1 MTGIR
6 RFTSII
12 RVLIKH
18 GFGNVVDRLFRS
30 KAKTEAGPEAPPLP
44 TDFPSPGRI
53 RRVLE
58 ELGPSFIK
66 LGQLLSTRADLF
78 STAYIEEFRKLQ
90 DQVPAVSFEVI
101 RKAVETDL
109 GQPIESIF
117 RVFDPV
123 PMAAASVAQVHA
135 AVLNS
140 GNEAAV
146 KIVRPGI
153 ERIIRKDVRLM
164 YVLAERLEKMFDVMR
179 ILGAVTVVREFERT
193 IYNELDMRIEGGNI
207 ERFAANFKKVKEVH
221 LPKVYWPY
229 TTENVLVL
237 ERIPG
242 VKVDCVDKIVEMGVD
257 PKNIA
262 LIGLRSLSRQLFE
275 FGFFHADPHPGNTIV
290 MPDGRVGLVDFGI
303 VGYLDDEIRE
313 HIALLFVGYAE
324 HDYELV
330 MEALTGARL
339 VDPAVLDIQ
348 SFRRDL
354 IDASEPFYGR
364 TLQTVSVRDIYEQV
378 IGLVLKHRI
387 ILPRNLL
394 LLLKTFVQ
402 TEALGKILG
411 SDASLLQVMKPYAKE
426 LVIETTDTS
435 RLFGRIDKHARFTG
449 QLVRTAPGLLLDIL
463 KKTAEGKQGVTIQHM
478 GFEEIVKRSEQ
489 GLNRLT
495 IGIVLAASILAAAM
509 VLNAPA
515 EMIPIKITLFRNIPI
530 SVTSLFGLLGYGIAT
545 LLGVWLIFSIIRSGR
560 L

>member
-1 MTGIR
+1 MIGVR
-6 RFTSII
+6 RLTSIV
-12 RVLIKH
+12 RVLARH
-18 GFGNVVDRLFRS
+18 GFGNVADRIFKSRQGNG
-30 KAKTEAGPEAPPLP
+30 TDPEGAPLAA
-44 TDFPSPGRI
+44 TFPSPERI
-53 RRVLE
+53 RRVME

-66 LGQLLSTRADLF
+66 LGQLLSTRADLLSPAF
-78 STAYIEEFRKLQ
+78 IEEFRKLQ
-90 DQVPAVSFEVI
+90 DQVPAVSFAVI
-101 RKAVETDL
+101 QKQVETDL
-109 GQPIESIF
+109 RQPIASVF
-117 RVFDPV
+117 RFFDPV

-135 AVLNS
+135 AVLI
-140 GNEAAV
+140 GGEETAV

-153 ERIIRKDVRLM
+153 ERIIRKDIRLM
-164 YVLAERLEKMFDVMR
+164 YVLANRLEKMFDAMR

-193 IYNELDMRIEGGNI
+193 IYNELDMRIEAGNI
-207 ERFAANFKKVKEVH
+207 ERFTANFRKVQEVH
-221 LPKVYWPY
+221 LPKVFWPHL
-229 TTENVLVL
+229 TRNVLVL

-242 VKVDCVDKIVEMGVD
+242 VKVDCVDSIRQMGLD

-262 LIGLRSLSRQLFE
+262 RIGLKSLSRQLFE

-303 VGYLDDEIRE
+303 VGYLDDEVRG
-313 HIALLFVGYAE
+313 HIALLFLGYAE

-330 MEALTGARL
+330 MEAITGAGL
-339 VDPAVLDIQ
+339 VDPATMDIQ
-348 SFRRDL
+348 AFRRDL

-364 TLQTVSVRDIYEQV
+364 TLQTVSVKDIYEQV

-387 ILPRNLL
+387 LLPRNLL

-435 RLFGRIDKHARFTG
+435 RLFGSPEKHARFAG
-449 QLVRTAPGLLLDIL
+449 QLVRTAPGLLMDIL
-463 KKTAEGKQGVTIQHM
+463 KKTAEGKQGVTIQHT

-495 IGIVLAASILAAAM
+495 IGIVLAASILAAAL
-509 VLNAPA
+509 VLNAPV
-515 EMIPIKITLFRNIPI
+515 EMIPINVTLLQDTPI
-530 SVTSLFGLLGYGIAT
+530 SITSLFGLLGYGIAT
-545 LLGVWLIFSIIRSGR
+545 LLGIWLIFSIIRSGR
-560 L
+560 H